1 MTSSR
6 VASAPVAWQRCLFDQ
21 WTRQREWERK
31 GTIKGVKK
39 RRWNKK
45 EESIFPL
52 AHFPFFPP
60 SFFLRYYL
68 YFYALLD
75 SSPSARRH
83 FNWTEQSSSFPSSFE
98 GCQPCIPKNLPF
110 VFETLVFPSC
120 NAPFFPPLDLLHL
133 LEDSRVLERGNFNIC
148 FGSEIVCA
156 RTPAL
161 CARVYRTTSTASL
174 EILKVRWKYWFTD
187 VGEIFHRK

>member
-1 MTSSR
+1 MDEAKRTREKRDHKGSEREKVKRERRVDLSSR
-6 VASAPVAWQRCLFDQ
+6 TFSLLLSLSF
-21 WTRQREWERK
+21 
-31 GTIKGVKK
+31 
-39 RRWNKK
+39 
-45 EESIFPL
+45 
-52 AHFPFFPP
+52 
-60 SFFLRYYL
+60 FFLRCCL

-98 GCQPCIPKNLPF
+98 GCQPCIPKNHPF
-110 VFETLVFPSC
+110 VFETLVLPSC

-148 FGSEIVCA
+148 FRSEIVCA

-161 CARVYRTTSTASL
+161 CARVYRTTGTASL
-174 EILKVRWKYWFTD
+174 EILKVRRKY
-187 VGEIFHRK
+187 

>member
-1 MTSSR
+1 MRKESR
-6 VASAPVAWQRCLFDQ
+6 SFLLH
-21 WTRQREWERK
+21 
-31 GTIKGVKK
+31 
-39 RRWNKK
+39 
-45 EESIFPL
+45 IFPL
-52 AHFPFFPP
+52 SLLPFF
-60 SFFLRYYL
+60 FRCCL

-98 GCQPCIPKNLPF
+98 GWQPCIPKNLPF
-110 VFETLVFPSC
+110 VFETLVLPSC

-148 FGSEIVCA
+148 FRSEIVCA

-161 CARVYRTTSTASL
+161 CARVYRTTGTASL
-174 EILKVRWKYWFTD
+174 EILKIRRKYWFAD
-187 VGEIFHRK
+187 VGETFHWK